1 MIPILSPQNSKCSL
15 CCKNANIYRK
25 HSGQFLCNDCF
36 IKSVEKIISK
46 TISKYEML
54 KPYDTIIVA
63 VSGGKDSL
71 ALLYN
76 LIQIQ
81 QQVYNSKEIIALTID
96 EGIKGYRNERISIV
110 EDFCKKFNIEHHI
123 ISFKEHFGLSLS
135 EIVNNKIVGEN
146 YIYACNYCATIRRRL
161 LNDHAKEL
169 GGSKL
174 ALGHNL
180 TDFAETFLMNILYK
194 RIKLIGNQYPLR
206 QEIISLQKFFIRKIF
221 PLMRIPE
228 DEIELYMQV
237 KKINY
242 YPKHCPYREKD
253 PILRRRVLQFI
264 NDTKK
269 MSPEIEFNLLNG
281 FLELS
286 ELLYKNQ
293 SKRDYNLCQTCGY
306 PSGNNEKCRFC
317 DLKTKLRID

>member
-1 MIPILSPQNSKCSL
+1 MIPILSSKNSKCSL
-15 CCKNANIYRK
+15 CGKNADLYRK
-25 HSGQFLCNDCF
+25 HSGQYMCNYCF
-36 IKSVEKIISK
+36 IKSVEKIINK
-46 TISKYEML
+46 TISKYKML
-54 KPYDTIIVA
+54 NPYDKIIVA
-63 VSGGKDSL
+63 VSGGKDSI

-81 QQVYNSKEIIALTID
+81 QQVHSSKNLVALTVD
-96 EGIKGYRNERISIV
+96 EGIKGYRNESFSIA

-123 ISFKEHFGLSLS
+123 IYFKEEFGLSLD
-135 EIVNNKIVGEN
+135 EIVNKEN
-146 YIYACNYCATIRRRL
+146 LDDNYMYACNYCATIRRRL

-194 RIKLIGNQYPLR
+194 RMGLIGNQYPLR
-206 QEIISLQKFFIRKIF
+206 QEPTFLQKFFIRKIF

-228 DEIELYMQV
+228 DEIELYMQL

-253 PILRRRVLQFI
+253 PILRKRVLQFI
-264 NDTKK
+264 DDTKK

-286 ELLYKNQ
+286 ELLYKNRG
-293 SKRDYNLCQTCGY
+293 KIDYNLCYICGY

-317 DLKTKLRID
+317 ALKTKLRIE

>member
-1 MIPILSPQNSKCSL
+1 MTPILSPKNSKCAL
-15 CCKNANIYRK
+15 CGKKADLFRK
-25 HSGQFLCNDCF
+25 HSGQFMCNDCF
-36 IKSVEKIISK
+36 TKSVEKIINK
-46 TISKYEML
+46 TISKYKML

-81 QQVYNSKEIIALTID
+81 QQVHNSKEIIALTVD
-96 EGIKGYRNERISIV
+96 EGIKGYRNESINIA
-110 EDFCKKFNIEHHI
+110 EDFCKKFNIKHHI
-123 ISFKEHFGLSLS
+123 VYFKEEFGLSLD
-135 EIVNNKIVGEN
+135 EIVNDELVGDN
-146 YIYACNYCATIRRRL
+146 HIYACNYCATIRRRL

-194 RIKLIGNQYPLR
+194 RIELIGNQYLLR
-206 QEIISLQKFFIRKIF
+206 QELPFFQKFFIRKVF

-228 DEIELYMQV
+228 DEIELYMQL

-253 PILRRRVLQFI
+253 PILRKRVLQFI

-269 MSPEIEFNLLNG
+269 MSPEIEFNLLNC

-293 SKRDYNLCQTCGY
+293 SKGGYNFCKLCGH
-306 PSGNNEKCRFC
+306 PSGSNEECRFC
-317 DLKTKLRID
+317 ALKTKLRI